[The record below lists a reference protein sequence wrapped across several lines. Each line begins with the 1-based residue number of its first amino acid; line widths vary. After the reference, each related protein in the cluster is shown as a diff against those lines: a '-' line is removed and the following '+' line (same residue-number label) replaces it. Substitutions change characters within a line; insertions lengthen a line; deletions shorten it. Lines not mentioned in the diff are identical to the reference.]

1 MFICWWKGELSVN
14 MFTST
19 VTFSISFCYWKFHL
33 LRSKFLVIFLQF
45 HSVST
50 CGSSHLHMNA
60 NHIMNLCH
68 SHAKMYIPHFKN
80 NQSHDNIQFVFES
93 AIVTNRDWWDPFKLS
108 QNQNTE
114 LKASRTCRSSG
125 LQREN
130 DQQPHHH
137 WAPLHDSDHFIHC

>member
-1 MFICWWKGELSVN
+1 MFICWWKGKLIVN

-19 VTFSISFCYWKFHL
+19 VTYFFLLLKISLVKKQISCDFLAISLSFHMW
-33 LRSKFLVIFLQF
+33 I
-45 HSVST
+45 VSST
-50 CGSSHLHMNA
+50 RERQSH
-60 NHIMNLCH
+60 MNLCH

-93 AIVTNRDWWDPFKLS
+93 AIVTNQDWWDPFKLS